1 MQPGAVSIAG
11 LSAHTLGTE
20 RPGTSDVAALSRSEL
35 MPASSLCWVISFL
48 GAAVTR
54 HSLDG
59 LGTQGTYV
67 CDLSCPVRLFVTP
80 GCSVHGILQ
89 ARMLEWVPIS
99 SSRGSS

>member
-1 MQPGAVSIAG
+1 MQPGVVSIAA

-20 RPGTSDVAALSRSEL
+20 RPGTSDVAVLSRSEV
-35 MPASSLCWVISFL
+35 MPASSVLVISFQ

-59 LGTQGTYV
+59 LGTQGTGV
-67 CDLSCPVRLFVTP
+67 CNLSCPVRLFVTP